1 VTFEYLLQD
10 YHLPNAMPLDFYY
23 TITSPPCRSVLLLAK
38 TLGLELNLK
47 KLDLLKG
54 EHRTAEFL
62 EVSGALYKPQGR
74 GFDSR

>member
-1 VTFEYLLQD
+1 
-10 YHLPNAMPLDFYY
+10 MPIDFYY

-47 KLDLLKG
+47 KLDLQKG

-62 EVSGALYKPQGR
+62 EVSGALYTRKPQGPR
-74 GFDSR
+74 FDSL